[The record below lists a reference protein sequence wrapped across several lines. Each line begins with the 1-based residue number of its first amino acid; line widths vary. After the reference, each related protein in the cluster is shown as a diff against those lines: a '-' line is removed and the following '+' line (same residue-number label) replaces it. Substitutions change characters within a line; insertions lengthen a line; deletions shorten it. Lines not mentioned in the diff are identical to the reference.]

1 MSSNQKQSNYFLFY
15 SKGFCDFSKR
25 CVDRLTKAG
34 LISSM
39 VLCNIDD
46 PKLMI
51 PPFITT
57 VPTLFI
63 ANERKILTDKNLFEW
78 IEQNNMNMRQGN
90 NTLSMADI
98 TGDANIFAFQQN
110 EMAGTGGSAYAFLD
124 DTQNDALPSTFE
136 FLDGSNKDRLV
147 MPSLTK
153 MDGVP
158 NNSDPLQSVNVNDQ
172 RHSQKDE
179 LSMAY
184 EKMLADRNA
193 DMGGVKRV

>member
-1 MSSNQKQSNYFLFY
+1 MSNNQSNYFLFY

-25 CVDRLTKAG
+25 CVDRLTKSG
-34 LISSM
+34 IIGSV

-63 ANERKILTDKNLFEW
+63 ANDRKVLTDTQLFEW
-78 IEQNNMNMRQGN
+78 IEQNNMNTRQGN
-90 NTLSMADI
+90 NTMSMADI
-98 TGDANIFAFQQN
+98 TGDANIFAYQQN
-110 EMAGTGGSAYAFLD
+110 EMSGTGGGAYAFLD
-124 DTQNDALPSTFE
+124 DNQNDALPSTYE

-147 MPSLTK
+147 MPSFTK
-153 MDGVP
+153 MTDAPV
-158 NNSDPLQSVNVNDQ
+158 DFTSVNVKDDRKQ
-172 RHSQKDE
+172 QKDE

-184 EKMLADRNA
+184 EKLLADRNA
-193 DMGGVKRV
+193 DMGGIKRV

>member
-1 MSSNQKQSNYFLFY
+1 MNMSNNQSNYFLFY

-25 CVDRLTKAG
+25 CVDRLTKSG
-34 LISSM
+34 IISSV

-63 ANERKILTDKNLFEW
+63 ANDRKVLTDTQLFEW
-78 IEQNNMNMRQGN
+78 IEQNNMNTRQGN
-90 NTLSMADI
+90 NTMSMADI
-98 TGDANIFAFQQN
+98 TGDANIFAYQQN
-110 EMAGTGGSAYAFLD
+110 EMSGTGGGAYAFLD
-124 DTQNDALPSTFE
+124 DSQNDALPSTFE

-147 MPSLTK
+147 MPSFTK
-153 MDGVP
+153 MTDAP
-158 NNSDPLQSVNVNDQ
+158 TDLTSINVKDDRKQ
-172 RHSQKDE
+172 QKDE

-184 EKMLADRNA
+184 EKLLADRNA